1 MKFWT
6 TLEFKA
12 FIGTI
17 DGKDHVDKVFFTT
30 AYLIEMRAGKMLA
43 FQWKD
48 IDFGR
53 SEIHISRNLSRMHS
67 KNIVTTPKSINS
79 NRYITINAKLA
90 EILKFEWRV
99 SKSY

>member
-1 MKFWT
+1 
-6 TLEFKA
+6 
-12 FIGTI
+12 
-17 DGKDHVDKVFFTT
+17 
-30 AYLIEMRAGKMLA
+30 MLA
-43 FQWKD
+43 LQWED

-53 SEIHISRNLSRMHS
+53 NEIHISRTLSHMHS

-79 NRYITINAKLA
+79 NRHVTINAKLA